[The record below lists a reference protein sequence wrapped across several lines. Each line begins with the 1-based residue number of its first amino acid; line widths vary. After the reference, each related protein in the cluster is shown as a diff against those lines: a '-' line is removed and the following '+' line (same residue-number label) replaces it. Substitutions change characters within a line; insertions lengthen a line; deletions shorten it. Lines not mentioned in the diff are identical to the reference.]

1 MTWIKTIPVSEAS
14 ASLLSAMEETMRLYP
29 PEYGIPVESLMDHV
43 NGESAAIVMAH
54 SLLPDAL
61 RHAFSTYGVLLS
73 PELPLTRRDH
83 ELIAATVSSINDC
96 FY

>member
-1 MTWIKTIPVSEAS
+1 MTWIKTVPVSDAGFG
-14 ASLLSAMEETMRLYP
+14 LLSAMEDTMRLYP
-29 PEYGIPVESLMDHV
+29 PEYAVPVESLMDHV
-43 NGESAAIVMAH
+43 DGESAAIVMAH

-61 RHAFSTYGVLLS
+61 RHAFSTYGVLLN
-73 PELPLTRRDH
+73 PELPLSRRDH